1 MDKEKEEF
9 KSKSPIK
16 IQSIYK
22 KGQNLYGELLKSEKK
37 IKVEFHGNRD
47 FYNIISSVAIEGS
60 KLANFGNDI
69 IPYIESYIERNFGGI
84 NCEID
89 IDFSLIPKDSSK
101 EMSIIKAILQDK
113 KSKKK
118 DIINTNEENV
128 KKVI

>member
-22 KGQNLYGELLKSEKK
+22 EGHNLYGELL
-37 IKVEFHGNRD
+37 
-47 FYNIISSVAIEGS
+47 EGS

-89 IDFSLIPKDSSK
+89 IDFSLIPKDSSE
-101 EMSIIKAILQDK
+101 EMSIIK
-113 KSKKK
+113 
-118 DIINTNEENV
+118 DI
-128 KKVI
+128 